1 MFIQQIFTDALLIKK
16 ALTTAKNRKEFCL
29 QRTYS
34 LVTELVSFHK
44 LMIQESYAR
53 CPDMKG
59 DLSSEEENG
68 MEEFQESSTWTSFFK
83 SI

>member
-1 MFIQQIFTDALLIKK
+1 MFIQQIFTDALVIKK

-34 LVTELVSFHK
+34 LVTELISFHK

-53 CPDMKG
+53 YPDMKG

-68 MEEFQESSTWTSFFK
+68 MEEFQESST
-83 SI
+83 